1 MTTQSD
7 SNQRHNDSHRYMNVA
22 ALFRPL
28 TKWASPT
35 IYAAELPKMVR
46 EAYKN
51 ATTKSPDAGPI

>member
-1 MTTQSD
+1 
-7 SNQRHNDSHRYMNVA
+7 MNVA